1 MDPNFVVLLYSKY
14 SQTCKNLISTL
25 QEKPISYLQPLCI
38 DNSQVRKRITESK
51 DLSIESVPCVLI
63 SFSNG
68 TVEKYDGQH
77 AFKWIQETLQ
87 RLYPPEP
94 QLPSSGKSPQQPQ
107 QQPQQSQQPQQ
118 PQPSSTAEGSGG
130 SDLQN
135 HVQRQMQQRQELQ
148 SMQKN
153 KANPSQATSIDNLT
167 LTESGDQQPNLG
179 HHIPQPDPP
188 GSLPTSVDA
197 AFRPDGSG
205 DTGKAIKP
213 SGSGNSSM
221 AKAEQMQRMR
231 EQNEAPIAKN
241 RGIPPQPP
249 S

>member
-87 RLYPPEP
+87 RLYPPESQHHP
-94 QLPSSGKSPQQPQ
+94 QKSSPLV
-107 QQPQQSQQPQQ
+107 QQSQQSQQQSEQ
-118 PQPSSTAEGSGG
+118 PQSSSTAEGG

-135 HVQRQMQQRQELQ
+135 HIQRQMQQKQELQ

-153 KANPSQATSIDNLT
+153 RSNPTQGTSIDDLT
-167 LTESGDQQPNLG
+167 LTESGGQDQPSLG
-179 HHIPQPDPP
+179 HHIPQPAPR
-188 GSLPTSVDA
+188 GLPTSVDA

-213 SGSGNSSM
+213 SGSGNSVM
-221 AKAEQMQRMR
+221 AKAEQMQRTR
-231 EQNEAPIAKN
+231 EQIEAPIAKN
-241 RGIPPQPP
+241 RGIPPKPP

>member
-25 QEKPISYLQPLCI
+25 QQRPISYLQPLCI

-87 RLYPPEP
+87 RLYPPES
-94 QLPSSGKSPQQPQ
+94 QRPSSEKSPQPVQ
-107 QQPQQSQQPQQ
+107 QQPQQ
-118 PQPSSTAEGSGG
+118 PQPSSTAEESGG
-130 SDLQN
+130 SDVQN
-135 HVQRQMQQRQELQ
+135 HIQRQMQQRQELQ
-148 SMQKN
+148 SMQN
-153 KANPSQATSIDNLT
+153 KSNPSQGTSIDDLT

-205 DTGKAIKP
+205 DTGKAIKS
-213 SGSGNSSM
+213 SGSGNSVM

-231 EQNEAPIAKN
+231 EQAEAPISKN
-241 RGIPPQPP
+241 RGIPPRPP